1 MTTWDP
7 NQYLKFADHRL
18 RPALDLLSR
27 VQAEEPGAVFDL
39 GCGAGNVTKLL
50 AERWPTARVTGVDSS
65 MAMLEKARAAAPR
78 IAFVHAELAAWRA
91 QEPASV
97 IYSNAALHWLEGH
110 EALFPRLMEQLAP
123 GGTLAI
129 QMPRNHRA
137 ASHSMML
144 EAAEAGPWKAK
155 LAGVSG
161 IRPVHD
167 PDAYYRILAPL
178 AARLDIWECEY
189 LQVLEGP
196 NPVVEWT
203 KGTGLRPYLDAL
215 DDAAK
220 KGFLAA
226 YAERIAAAYPPQPDG
241 KTLFPFRRIF
251 IVAER

>member
-1 MTTWDP
+1 MTSWDP

-18 RPALDLLSR
+18 RPAVDLLAR
-27 VQAEEPGAVFDL
+27 IPNAEPNHVYDL
-39 GCGAGNVTKLL
+39 GCGAGNVARLL
-50 AERWPTARVTGVDSS
+50 AERWPKARVTGIDSS
-65 MAMLEKARAAAPR
+65 MPMLEKARAAAPR
-78 IAFVHAELAAWRA
+78 IAFLRADLASWRTD
-91 QEPASV
+91 EPVNV
-97 IYSNAALHWLEGH
+97 IYSNAALHWLEAH
-110 EALFPRLMEQLAP
+110 DALFPRLMAQLAP
-123 GGTLAI
+123 GGTLAV

-137 ASHSMML
+137 ASHTSML

-155 LAGVSG
+155 LAGVAS
-161 IRPVHD
+161 IRAVHD
-167 PDAYYRILAPL
+167 ADAYYRILAPL

-189 LQVLEGP
+189 LQVLDGP

-203 KGTGLRPYLDAL
+203 KGTALRPYLDAL
-215 DDAAK
+215 DDAAR

>member
-1 MTTWDP
+1 MTSWDP

-18 RPALDLLSR
+18 RPALDLLGR
-27 VQAEEPGAVFDL
+27 IRADEPGAVYDL

-50 AERWPTARVTGVDSS
+50 AERWPKARVTGVDNS
-65 MAMLEKARAAAPR
+65 MPMLEKARQAAPR
-78 IAFVHAELAAWRA
+78 IAFLHGELAPWRPA
-91 QEPASV
+91 EPANV

-110 EALFPRLMEQLAP
+110 EVLFPRLMEQLAP
-123 GGTLAI
+123 GGTLAV

-137 ASHSMML
+137 ASHTSML

-155 LAGVSG
+155 LAGVTS
-161 IRPVHD
+161 IRAVHD
-167 PDAYYRILAPL
+167 PDVYYRILAPL
-178 AARLDIWECEY
+178 ASRLDIWECEY
-189 LQVLEGP
+189 LQVLDGP

-203 KGTGLRPYLDAL
+203 KGTALRPYLDAL
-215 DDAAK
+215 DDAAR

-241 KTLFPFRRIF
+241 KTLVPFRRIF

>member
-27 VQAEEPGAVFDL
+27 VQVDEPGSVFDL

-50 AERWPTARVTGVDSS
+50 AERWPKARVTGVDSS

-78 IAFVHAELAAWRA
+78 IAFVQAELASWRA
-91 QEPASV
+91 PEPAGV

-110 EALFPRLMEQLAP
+110 EALFPRLLEQLAP
-123 GGTLAI
+123 GGMLAI

-137 ASHSMML
+137 ASHTMML

-226 YAERIAAAYPPQPDG
+226 YSERIAAAYAPQPDG

>member
-18 RPALDLLSR
+18 RPALDLLGR
-27 VQAEEPGAVFDL
+27 IRAEEPGSVYDL

-50 AERWPTARVTGVDSS
+50 AERWPKARVTGIDSA
-65 MAMLEKARAAAPR
+65 MPMLEKARVAAPR
-78 IAFVHAELAAWRA
+78 IAFLHAELASWRA
-91 QEPASV
+91 AEPASV

-110 EALFPRLMEQLAP
+110 DALFPRLMEQLAP
-123 GGTLAI
+123 GGSLAV

-137 ASHSMML
+137 ASHTAMI

-155 LAGVSG
+155 LAGVTS
-161 IRPVHD
+161 IRAVHD

-178 AARLDIWECEY
+178 AARLDIWESEF

-203 KGTGLRPYLDAL
+203 KGTALRPYLDAL
-215 DDAAK
+215 DDAGR

-226 YAERIAAAYPPQPDG
+226 YSERIAAAYPPQPDG

>member
-7 NQYLKFADHRL
+7 AQYLKFAGHRL
-18 RPALDLLSR
+18 RPALDLLAR
-27 VQAEEPGAVFDL
+27 IGAAEPAAVFDL

-50 AERWPTARVTGVDSS
+50 AERWPTARVTGIDGS

-78 IAFVHAELAAWRA
+78 IAFLEAELASWRA
-91 QEPASV
+91 PAPASV
-97 IYSNAALHWLEGH
+97 VYSNAALHWLDDH

-123 GGTLAI
+123 GGTLAV

-137 ASHSMML
+137 ASHAAML
-144 EAAEAGPWKAK
+144 AAAAAGPWQAK
-155 LAGVSG
+155 LAPVRG
-161 IRPVHD
+161 IRAVYD
-167 PDAYYRILAPL
+167 PDAYYRMLAPH

-189 LQVLEGP
+189 LQVLEGE

-203 KGTGLRPYLDAL
+203 KGTALRPYLDAL
-215 DDAAK
+215 DDAGR

-226 YAERIAAAYPPQPDG
+226 YAERIAAAYPREADG
-241 KTLFPFRRIF
+241 RTLFPFRRIF

>member
-1 MTTWDP
+1 MTNWDP

-27 VQAEEPGAVFDL
+27 VQAEDPGAVFDL
-39 GCGAGNVTKLL
+39 GCGAGNVTKVL
-50 AERWPTARVTGVDSS
+50 AERWPRARVTGVDSS

-78 IAFVHAELAAWRA
+78 IAFLHAELAAWRA
-91 QEPASV
+91 PEPANV
-97 IYSNAALHWLEGH
+97 IYSNAAFHWLDGH
-110 EALFPRLMEQLAP
+110 EALFPRLLEQLAP
-123 GGTLAI
+123 GGMLAI

-137 ASHSMML
+137 ASHTTML

-155 LAGVSG
+155 LAGVTS
-161 IRPVHD
+161 IRAVHD
-167 PDAYYRILAPL
+167 PDAYYRILAPF
-178 AARLDIWECEY
+178 AAKLDIWECEY
-189 LQVLEGP
+189 LQVLEGA

-203 KGTGLRPYLDAL
+203 KGTALRPYLDAL

-226 YAERIAAAYPPQPDG
+226 YTERIAAAYPPQPDG